1 VRVLAIV
8 VLAGCWHGTAPHE
21 PLAQID
27 ERVAP
32 MRETRHAPITCK
44 RAITHAIELARAEL
58 ERTPG
63 MKDRSELIRE
73 SLTESCEVM
82 DWSLENITCFD
93 DAAAY
98 DDLRECQQKLTS
110 EQSTD
115 LFQRINDVMSHPV
128 P

>member
-1 VRVLAIV
+1 MTSACADTVRNATSSTALIPPSWHGLGKRYAYHVRVLAFV
-8 VLAGCWHGTAPHE
+8 VLAGCWHGAAPHE

-27 ERVAP
+27 EHVAP

-73 SLTESCEVM
+73 SLTQSCEV
-82 DWSLENITCFD
+82 
-93 DAAAY
+93 
-98 DDLRECQQKLTS
+98 
-110 EQSTD
+110 
-115 LFQRINDVMSHPV
+115 
-128 P
+128 